1 MRQYALPSRLS
12 RYTNPRFIVTNVHD
26 AFGSPRFLYETVYCQ
41 RGEMENRLKE
51 CQGDLFADRTPT
63 STSCRRRA
71 SGTMRANQLRLWLS
85 SLAYVLMCAVR
96 RIGLSERSAARRN
109 AAARPDI
116 RHHALR
122 LSCHP
127 GRRQTR
133 GPGESRAKMGSQNV
147 RLVPKKWLCV
157 SDMMPD

>member
-12 RYTNPRFIVTNVHD
+12 RYTNPRFVVTNVHD

-63 STSCRRRA
+63 P
-71 SGTMRANQLRLWLS
+71 TMRANQLRLWLS

-109 AAARPDI
+109 DAARPDI

-127 GRRQTR
+127 ERRQTR
-133 GPGESRAKMGSQNV
+133 GQGESRAKMGSQNV